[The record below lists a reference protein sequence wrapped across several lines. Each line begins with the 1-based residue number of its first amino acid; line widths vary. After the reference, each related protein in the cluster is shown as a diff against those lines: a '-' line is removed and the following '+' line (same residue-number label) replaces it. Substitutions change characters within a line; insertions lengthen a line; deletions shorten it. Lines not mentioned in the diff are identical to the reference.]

1 MMILGPWISYLVADG
16 LELSGIVAIL
26 THGVFLNIY
35 AAPNISKGSRRVL
48 SIAYETIAYSSET
61 LVFIFLGIGVFAF
74 DHPTDKLGAGS
85 VILAV
90 VNFNIARFLN
100 IMVTSFLVNK
110 TRGST
115 SVVSKEKKF
124 VMWIAGLRGAMAYA
138 LAMQSIDDY
147 GESGKL
153 MLSITLIYSIITILG
168 VGSILNPILI
178 KCNVTGGAAAAVAD
192 NVPQAQEASNESE
205 GKRRCC
211 QGFKGFINH
220 FD

>member
-138 LAMQSIDDY
+138 LAMQSIQDY

-178 KCNVTGGAAAAVAD
+178 KCNVTGGSAAAVAD

>member
-35 AAPNISKGSRRVL
+35 ASPNISKGSRRVL

-61 LVFIFLGIGVFAF
+61 LVFIFLGIGIFAF

-85 VILAV
+85 IILAI

-100 IMVTSFLVNK
+100 IMVVSFLVNK
-110 TRGST
+110 TRTKSPI
-115 SVVSKEKKF
+115 SKEKKF
-124 VMWIAGLRGAMAYA
+124 VMWISGLRGAMAYA
-138 LAMQSIDDY
+138 LAMESISDF
-147 GESGKL
+147 GEAGKI
-153 MLSITLIYSIITILG
+153 MLSITLIYAIITILG
-168 VGSILNPILI
+168 VGSILNPILVKCDVTAKASDTAPQTSEIERPQESGNLARKENCSSKFKNFI
-178 KCNVTGGAAAAVAD
+178 K
-192 NVPQAQEASNESE
+192 
-205 GKRRCC
+205 
-211 QGFKGFINH
+211 H